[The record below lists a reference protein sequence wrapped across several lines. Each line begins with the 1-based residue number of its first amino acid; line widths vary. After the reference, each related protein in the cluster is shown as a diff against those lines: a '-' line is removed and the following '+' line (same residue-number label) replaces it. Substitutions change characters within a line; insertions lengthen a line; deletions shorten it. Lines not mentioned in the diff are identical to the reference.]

1 MRKPIENSDPQNQ
14 FRGNAPEVSFTEEH
28 LRLLIETRTIVG
40 QLRDQLLDNGQPGEL
55 SKIKTRLTWLE
66 SVAYTST
73 GAAVLLGFLVKL
85 GLLKIL

>member
-1 MRKPIENSDPQNQ
+1 MRKQTENLDHPSPL
-14 FRGNAPEVSFTEEH
+14 RGSAVEFTEEH
-28 LRLLIETRTIVG
+28 LRLLIETHTIVK
-40 QLRDQLLDNGQPGEL
+40 QLRDYLLDNGQPGEI

-85 GLLKIL
+85 GLLKVVP